1 MHYLENMYFTTDMFW
16 LKCQLFWIIKPL
28 YILDKVDKIQLTN
41 EQRVLH
47 FYV

>member
-1 MHYLENMYFTTDMFW
+1 MHYLENVYFTTDMS
-16 LKCQLFWIIKPL
+16 KCQLFWIIKPL